1 MKKTILRP
9 TRNIN
14 AKKMT
19 DDLQKAMA
27 LVGAW
32 ASDPAEVFKEYGLV
46 KDVSE
51 VEVGMAKVDFGMP
64 TFGRLGGVGSLG
76 GMGPDIVAAKVCG
89 CACAAVIEAELE
101 VEW

>member
-1 MKKTILRP
+1 MKKSIVRP
-9 TRNIN
+9 TRNVN

-19 DDLQKAMA
+19 EDLQQAMA
-27 LVGAW
+27 LVSAW
-32 ASDPAEVFKEYGLV
+32 SSDPAEVFKEYGLV

-51 VEVGMAKVDFGMP
+51 VEVGMTKTDFGRP
-64 TFGRLGGVGSLG
+64 TFGRLGG
-76 GMGPDIVAAKVCG
+76 MGPDVLAAKVCG